1 MLSHAYHYQ
10 SAEMESSFLFFS
22 LLFAGEKSFFLFFPP
37 KFGGISK
44 IIMQL
49 CVLSENRS
57 FTEDVPQIEV
67 KPFKISLE
75 I

>member
-10 SAEMESSFLFFS
+10 SAEMESSFLYFLRAKNLFF
-22 LLFAGEKSFFLFFPP
+22 FFFPP

>member
-1 MLSHAYHYQ
+1 MLTITKVPRWNL
-10 SAEMESSFLFFS
+10 LFFS
-22 LLFAGEKSFFLFFPP
+22 FLFAGEKSFFLFSP